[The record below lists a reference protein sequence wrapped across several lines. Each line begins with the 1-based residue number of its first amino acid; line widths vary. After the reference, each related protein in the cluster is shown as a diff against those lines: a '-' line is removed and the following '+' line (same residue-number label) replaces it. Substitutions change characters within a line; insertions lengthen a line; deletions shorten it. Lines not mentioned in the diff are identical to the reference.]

1 MDERVIV
8 LGASDVLLI
17 TLLVTVVLV
26 ILPQRLYKIMLKHK

>member
-8 LGASDVLLI
+8 LGWSDVVLI

-26 ILPQRLYKIMLKHK
+26 ILPQRLYNTLLKPW